1 MAERL
6 AEQYQA
12 RLVLLGRTPVPPREQ
27 WDAILSAESTAGE
40 VRRRLEG
47 LRRLE
52 ASGVEVLT
60 AAGDVSKVEDV
71 RRAVGAAIE
80 RFGELNG
87 VLHCAGVPAVGLMQF
102 KTVADMER
110 VLAPKV
116 GGTLALARVLR
127 EVPVDFLAL
136 FSSTTSA
143 TGGGASQVDYCAANA
158 FLDSFALAGTL
169 PGVAVTSIDWCEWT
183 WNGWT
188 DGLDNYDEGSKQ
200 YFEWYRENFGLTF
213 DQGWQ
218 TLLRVLA
225 SGERHVVASTQ
236 DFAPMVAMS
245 RKSSIESHQATVK
258 KIRDAFG
265 RHPRPDLST
274 AYVEPQSPTE
284 ETIAGVWSEALGL
297 EQVGVHDNFFELGGN
312 SLLGMEIIAEVRRA
326 LELSYLPP
334 HILYQA
340 PTIAS
345 LAEAAR
351 AGQES
356 GEPPAEE
363 REQQRSRIAQRR
375 NMLRSGRTS

>member
-1 MAERL
+1 
-6 AEQYQA
+6 
-12 RLVLLGRTPVPPREQ
+12 
-27 WDAILSAESTAGE
+27 
-40 VRRRLEG
+40 
-47 LRRLE
+47 
-52 ASGVEVLT
+52 
-60 AAGDVSKVEDV
+60 
-71 RRAVGAAIE
+71 
-80 RFGELNG
+80 
-87 VLHCAGVPAVGLMQF
+87 
-102 KTVADMER
+102 
-110 VLAPKV
+110 
-116 GGTLALARVLR
+116 VLR

-143 TGGGASQVDYCAANA
+143 TGGGAGQVDYCAANA
-158 FLDSFALAGTL
+158 FLDAFALADAL

-183 WNGWT
+183 YNGWT

-258 KIRDAFG
+258 KLRDAFG

-274 AYVEPQSPTE
+274 AYVEPQSPAE
-284 ETIAGVWSEALGL
+284 EAIAGVWSEALGL

-326 LELSYLPP
+326 LELPYLPP

-351 AGQES
+351 AGQEA
-356 GEPPAEE
+356 GEEPAEA

-375 NMLRSGRTS
+375 NMLKSGRTS